1 MATLLCKPRCDRT
14 TVNKSKM
21 TEYDLM
27 KYYASQGRC
36 PCGATKLRTKNY
48 SFGWTDIPGAECRSC
63 PVPETSLRKLQGDQL
78 ALQLANEKLLRQVCS
93 LTRQDA
99 ARLVCSLFYKPMTR
113 SKTQKILLLKN
124 QAAAAAETAESA
136 QSNAGKQKKINDDL
150 KEKLAT
156 LNEMAERRWRVERKK
171 IDVLNEKLA
180 ALDEAAELEAAAA
193 RAAAVSAAA
202 RASAAATRA
211 AEALAE
217 EQNKNDDLKNKLSAA
232 EAVHTRTVALS
243 DGRAVKIQ
251 RLETAA
257 AATAEALKEA
267 TRIAKIYKNS
277 WSYHFWP
284 PPPN

>member
-14 TVNKSKM
+14 VNKSKM
-21 TEYDLM
+21 TEYDLI

-36 PCGATKLRTKNY
+36 PCGATKLQTKNY

-93 LTRQDA
+93 LTHQEA

-136 QSNAGKQKKINDDL
+136 QSMVGKERKINDDL

-156 LNEMAERRWRVERKK
+156 LNEMAERRWREERKK

-217 EQNKNDDLKNKLSAA
+217 EQNKNDDLKNKLATAETGMQVSNARVLSLAA
-232 EAVHTRTVALS
+232 
-243 DGRAVKIQ
+243 KIQ
-251 RLETAA
+251 RLETTAA
-257 AATAEALKEA
+257 ETAKTLKES
-267 TRIAKIYKNS
+267 TRIEKIYKNS

-284 PPPN
+284 PPN